1 MKRPTTFPGLR
12 AQVPL
17 APRTTLQVGGA
28 AQFFLE
34 ARSEAGLIG
43 ALRWAADRGL
53 PVQVVGGGSNLLVAD
68 AGVAGLVVQVG
79 LLGRAATTRA
89 DAVEVRAAA
98 GEPWDALVAW
108 TVERGWGGVE
118 CLAGIPGR
126 VGAAPIQNIGAY
138 GQEVGERLAW
148 LRAFDREAD
157 ALVTLAAGACDFGYR
172 HSRFKAQPGR
182 FVVLEVALRLT
193 PGATGEVRYAQLADH
208 LGTDT
213 PSLAAT
219 RDAVLALRRGKSM
232 VLDAGD
238 PNHRSAG
245 SFFLNPRVSTATA
258 DAVAA
263 AAGPEAGRTMPRWP
277 AADGEKLSA
286 AWLIQRAGMAPG
298 FGEGPVGLSTKHTL
312 ALVNRGGATAADV
325 VAFAAAVR
333 RRVHERFGVWL
344 QPEPVFLGFDAPVA
358 ELLDGA

>member
-1 MKRPTTFPGLR
+1 MARPTTFPGLR
-12 AQVPL
+12 TQVPL

-28 AQFFLE
+28 ASHFLE
-34 ARSEAGLIG
+34 ARSDAAVVG

-53 PVQVVGGGSNLLVAD
+53 PVHVLGGGSNLLVAD
-68 AGVAGLVVQVG
+68 RGVAGLVVQMSVG
-79 LLGRAATTRA
+79 GRVAVSAA
-89 DAVEVRAAA
+89 DGVEVRAGA
-98 GEPWDALVAW
+98 GEDWDALVAW

-148 LRAFDREAD
+148 LRAFDREAG
-157 ALVTLAAGACDFGYR
+157 AIVTLGPGACDFGYR
-172 HSRFKAQPGR
+172 HSRFKAHPGR

-193 PGATGEVRYAQLADH
+193 PGAPGEVRYAQLAAH

-213 PSLAAT
+213 PTLAAT
-219 RDAVLALRRGKSM
+219 REAVLALRRGKSM
-232 VLDAGD
+232 VIDAAD
-238 PNHRSAG
+238 PNRRSAG
-245 SFFLNPRVSTATA
+245 SFFLNPVVPTATA
-258 DAVAA
+258 DAVAD
-263 AAGPEAGRTMPRWP
+263 AAGAEGQGMPRWP
-277 AADGEKLSA
+277 TADGEKLSA

-325 VAFAAAVR
+325 VGFAAAVR
-333 RRVHERFGVWL
+333 RRVHDHFGVWL
-344 QPEPVFLGFDAPVA
+344 HPEPVFLGFDAPVA
-358 ELLDGA
+358 VLLGGA